1 MGVLWVVEAGMKES
15 KKTGIYSLNNQKL
28 IEFLHVPSSVLYAE
42 DTGMKKTL
50 TQVTRLIRLLLL
62 KTIKYAS

>member
-1 MGVLWVVEAGMKES
+1 MDVLWAVEAGMKES

-28 IEFLHVPSSVLYAE
+28 IEFLHVPSNVLYAE
-42 DTGMKKTL
+42 DTGMKKTW
-50 TQVTRLIRLLLL
+50 TQVTRLIKLLLL

>member
-1 MGVLWVVEAGMKES
+1 MKES

-28 IEFLHVPSSVLYAE
+28 IEFLRVPSSVLYAE

-50 TQVTRLIRLLLL
+50 TQVTRLIRLLLV